1 MDLISKLVGGQGCA
15 ADGAAAARNPL
26 ARLVDAA
33 LETAQVSQDSQPVV
47 GVFFGVCVYSSSG
60 LD

>member
-26 ARLVDAA
+26 ARLVDGV
-33 LETAQVSQDSQPVV
+33 LETAQVRVD
-47 GVFFGVCVYSSSG
+47 
-60 LD
+60 